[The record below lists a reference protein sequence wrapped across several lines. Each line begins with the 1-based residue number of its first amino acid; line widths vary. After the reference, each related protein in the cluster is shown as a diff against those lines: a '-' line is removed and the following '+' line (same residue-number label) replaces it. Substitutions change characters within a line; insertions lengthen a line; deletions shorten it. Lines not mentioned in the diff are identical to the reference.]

1 MGEFPIPPR
10 QLMCKK
16 LWFERI
22 IRQGLKRQPHAGVV
36 VPFVAGGY
44 WDRFRINIY
53 EVVEFDAVVRH
64 TVHLEKVLSHE
75 RKLPNRAVDT

>member
-1 MGEFPIPPR
+1 MG
-10 QLMCKK
+10 KK

-64 TVHLEKVLSHE
+64 TVHLEKVLSYE

>member
-1 MGEFPIPPR
+1 
-10 QLMCKK
+10 
-16 LWFERI
+16 
-22 IRQGLKRQPHAGVV
+22 V

-64 TVHLEKVLSHE
+64 TVHCEKVLSYE
-75 RKLPNRAVDT
+75 RKPPNRAVDT